1 MAKRATDAERNAAR
15 IMRYLGG
22 ARYRELARIF
32 QRSPQCIKYWCDPEH
47 RERKVVRNRL
57 HRTPQEV
64 NVRYKL
70 RRQAKAQA
78 ADTGRPVQEIYRE
91 WGCL

>member
-1 MAKRATDAERNAAR
+1 
-15 IMRYLGG
+15 
-22 ARYRELARIF
+22 
-32 QRSPQCIKYWCDPEH
+32 
-47 RERKVVRNRL
+47 
-57 HRTPQEV
+57 
-64 NVRYKL
+64 VRYKL